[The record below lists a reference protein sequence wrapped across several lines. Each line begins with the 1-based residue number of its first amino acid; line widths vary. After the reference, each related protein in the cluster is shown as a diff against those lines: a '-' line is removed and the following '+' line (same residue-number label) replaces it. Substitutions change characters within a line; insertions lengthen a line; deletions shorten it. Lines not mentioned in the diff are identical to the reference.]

1 MRHTSPTSR
10 SSFHP
15 AQPRPRTLALAVH
28 LAALGLLA
36 APAVQAQQAAQAQA
50 ASRSYSIAA
59 GPLGQALRQFAA
71 EAGILLSA
79 DARLTQGKASSGVR
93 GNVSVQQGFE
103 RLLSGSGLSAVR
115 QPDGGYIVI
124 NAATTGASADGQ
136 LPQVKVVAAPTGE
149 ADGTYRA
156 VPNAS
161 TLRGAASPLEVP
173 QIVNVVP
180 AQVIKDQRPRN
191 LDDAVGAISGLTQ
204 GNTLASTQ
212 DTIMK
217 RGFGGNRDGSVM
229 RNGMPLVQGR
239 AFNATAESVEV
250 LKGPSSLL
258 YGLMDPGGVI
268 NIITKKPQ
276 LTQRNE
282 ISFAGSTYGD
292 GKNGGQLTLDSTG
305 PIGDAGLA
313 YRLIID
319 RTDQNYWRNYGQIQ
333 ETVVAPSLAWYGR
346 DTQIVFQMEQR
357 EFLYPF
363 DRGTAIDSR
372 TNRPLAIPPE
382 RRLDEP
388 GNDMKGSSETTQLTI
403 DHRINQDWKAHVGLS
418 YNREVYDA
426 RQLRVAGVNP
436 VTGVVTR
443 SNDGTRGSLS
453 TDTYAIAYAEGRVDL
468 GGLRHDVQLGAD
480 IEYRKIHRA
489 DLLRGA
495 ASSTSFNFLNPV
507 YGQTQP
513 ASLVSA
519 SDSNQTDL
527 LHNKS
532 LFVQDALH
540 LGDRWIVVGGLRYQ
554 DYSQLAGRGRPFKAN
569 TDLSGDKWLPRAGL
583 IYKLDQQVS
592 LYASYS
598 KSLKP
603 TSTIAPLASGV
614 VIDSDVAPEEASS
627 WEGGVK
633 YDNPQ
638 GLSGTLAV
646 FNIKKKNVLVS
657 QFNAG
662 TGLTDWRTSGA
673 ARSRGVELDVTGQL
687 SRRLSMIGS
696 YAYLDAKTTD
706 DPLYAGLR
714 LWNVA
719 RQTAALTLAYDVGPI
734 TGGDK
739 LRVGGGGRY
748 VGERPG
754 DSANSFMLPSY
765 TVADAFATYDTTIG
779 GKAVKFQFN
788 IKNLFNKTY
797 YTSSANQYFV
807 SMGDA
812 RQFSL
817 LTSLEF

>member
-1 MRHTSPTSR
+1 MRHVSDIAPSV
-10 SSFHP
+10 
-15 AQPRPRTLALAVH
+15 QPRLRTLALAVH
-28 LAALGLLA
+28 LAPLALPLLA
-36 APAVQAQQAAQAQA
+36 APAVHAQQAQAQA
-50 ASRSYSIAA
+50 QAVTRSYSIAA

-79 DARLTQGKASSGVR
+79 DARLTQGKSSPGLQ
-93 GNVSVQQGFE
+93 GSVSPDQGLA
-103 RLLSGSGLSAVR
+103 RLLAGSGLSAVR
-115 QPDGGYIVI
+115 QPDGSFIVI
-124 NAATTGASADGQ
+124 NAGATSASADGQ
-136 LPQVKVVAAPTGE
+136 LPQVAVTAAPTGE

-161 TLRGAASPLEVP
+161 TLRGAASMLDVP
-173 QIVNVVP
+173 QIVNIVP

-239 AFNATAESVEV
+239 AFNVTAESVEV

-268 NIITKKPQ
+268 NIVTKKPQ
-276 LTQRNE
+276 LAQRNE

-292 GKNGGQLTLDSTG
+292 GKNGGQLTLDTTG
-305 PIGDAGLA
+305 PIGDSGLA
-313 YRLIID
+313 YRLIVD

-346 DTQIVFQMEQR
+346 DTQVVFSMEQR

-372 TNRPLAIPPE
+372 TGRPLAIPAE

-388 GNDMKGSSETTQLTI
+388 GNDMKGSSETTQLSI
-403 DHRINQDWKAHVGLS
+403 DHQLNADWKTHVGLS

-436 VTGVVTR
+436 VTGVVSR
-443 SNDGTRGSLS
+443 SNDGTRGALS
-453 TDTYAIAYAEGRVDL
+453 TDSYAIAYADGRLDL
-468 GGLRHDVQLGAD
+468 GGLRHEVQFGAD
-480 IEYRKIHRA
+480 IEYRKIYRA

-495 ASSTSFNFLNPV
+495 STSTSFNFLNPV
-507 YGQTQP
+507 YGLAQP
-513 ASLVSA
+513 ASVVSA
-519 SDSNQTDL
+519 GDSDQTDL

-540 LGDRWIVVGGLRYQ
+540 LGERWIAVAGLRYQ

-583 IYKLDQQVS
+583 IYKLDEQLS
-592 LYASYS
+592 LYASYTQ
-598 KSLKP
+598 SLKP
-603 TSTIAPLASGV
+603 TSSIAPLTGGM
-614 VIDSDVAPEEASS
+614 VIDSNVPPEEAKS

-633 YDNPQ
+633 YDNPG

-646 FNIKKKNVLVS
+646 FDIRKKNVLVS
-657 QFNAG
+657 QFNAS

-673 ARSRGVELDVTGQL
+673 AHSRGVELDVTGQL
-687 SRRLSMIGS
+687 TRRLAMIGS
-696 YAYLDAKTTD
+696 YAWLDAKTTQ
-706 DPLYAGLR
+706 DPVFTGLR

-719 RQTAALTLAYDVGPI
+719 RQTAALSMAYDVGPV
-734 TGGDK
+734 TGGDR

>member
-1 MRHTSPTSR
+1 MRPTPSPLCG
-10 SSFHP
+10 
-15 AQPRPRTLALAVH
+15 QPRLRTLALAVH
-28 LAALGLLA
+28 LAALSLPLLA
-36 APAVQAQQAAQAQA
+36 APAAHAQQTQAQ
-50 ASRSYSIAA
+50 ASRSYAIAA

-79 DARLTQGKASSGVR
+79 DARLTQGKTSAGLQGSASFE
-93 GNVSVQQGFE
+93 QALE
-103 RLLSGSGLSAVR
+103 RLLAGSGLSAVR
-115 QPDGGYIVI
+115 QPDGSFVVI
-124 NAATTGASADGQ
+124 DAGTTGASADGQ
-136 LPQVKVVAAPTGE
+136 LPQVAVVGAASGE

-161 TLRGAASPLEVP
+161 TLRGAVSALEVP
-173 QIVNVVP
+173 QVVNVVP

-191 LDDAVGAISGLTQ
+191 LDDAVGAVSGLTQ
-204 GNTLASTQ
+204 GNTLAGTQ

-276 LTQRNE
+276 LAQRNE
-282 ISFAGSTYGD
+282 LSFAGSSYGD
-292 GKNGGQLTLDSTG
+292 GKNGGQLTLDTTG
-305 PIGDAGLA
+305 PIGDSGLA
-313 YRLIID
+313 YRLIVD

-346 DTQIVFQMEQR
+346 DTQVVFSMEQR
-357 EFLYPF
+357 DFLYPF

-372 TNRPLAIPPE
+372 TGRPLAVPAD
-382 RRLDEP
+382 RRMDEP
-388 GNDMKGSSETTQLTI
+388 GNDMKGSSETAQLSI
-403 DHRINQDWKAHVGLS
+403 DHRLDADWKAHIGLS
-418 YNREVYDA
+418 YNREIYDA
-426 RQLRVAGVNP
+426 RQLRVASVNP

-443 SNDGTRGSLS
+443 SNDGTRGALS
-453 TDTYAIAYAEGRVDL
+453 TDNYAIAYLDGHLDL
-468 GGLRHDVQLGAD
+468 GGMRHDIQFGSD
-480 IEYRKIHRA
+480 IEYRKIYRA
-489 DLLRGA
+489 NLLRGA
-495 ASSTSFNFLNPV
+495 SNSTTFNIYNPV
-507 YGQTQP
+507 YGLPQP
-513 ASLVSA
+513 ASVVSA
-519 SDSNQTDL
+519 GDSAQTDL

-532 LFVQDALH
+532 LFAQDALH
-540 LGDRWIVVGGLRYQ
+540 LGQNWILVGGLRYQ
-554 DYSQLAGRGRPFKAN
+554 SYSQLAGRGRPFKAN
-569 TDLSGDKWLPRAGL
+569 TNLADSKWLPRAGL
-583 IYKLDQQVS
+583 IYKLSEELS
-592 LYASYS
+592 LYASYT

-603 TSTIAPLASGV
+603 TSTIAPLTGGT
-614 VIDSDVAPEEASS
+614 VIDSNVAPEQATS
-627 WEGGVK
+627 WEGGLK
-633 YDNPQ
+633 YDNPS
-638 GLSGTLAV
+638 GLSGSLAV
-646 FNIKKKNVLVS
+646 FDIKKKNVLVS
-657 QFNAG
+657 QLNNV

-696 YAYLDAKTTD
+696 YSWLDAKTTE

-719 RQTAALTLAYDVGPI
+719 RQTAAMTLAYDVGSI
-734 TGGDK
+734 AGGNDK
-739 LRVGGGGRY
+739 LRVGGGARY
-748 VGERPG
+748 VGDRPG
-754 DSANSFMLPSY
+754 DSANSFILPSY

-779 GKAVKFQFN
+779 GRAVKLQFN
-788 IKNLFNKTY
+788 IKNLFNKVY
-797 YTSSANQYFV
+797 YTSSANQNFV